1 VTAAVTNYVELHASS
16 AFSFLEAAS
25 QPEDLT
31 ARAQELEI
39 PAVALLDRNGFYGSA
54 RMHTSGER
62 NNIRAHVGTEISTSA
77 FSLRLTPP
85 AHLPHQHP
93 AEPARLPLLCTSRT
107 GYQNLCQLI
116 TQFKMREPT
125 KAEGAATRNDLA
137 QYSEGLICLTGGDEG
152 PLAAAL
158 THGGE
163 PAARALLE
171 QLTALYGRNN
181 IYVELQRHQLRDQEF
196 RNQAAL
202 RLARSLNLPIV
213 VTNGVRY
220 AKPHDREILD
230 VFTSIRHH
238 VDLDHAGR
246 LLTTNNHRYLRSAA
260 EMNALFHD
268 LPEALANTSEISQR
282 LTFQL
287 TDLGYEF
294 PHYPVP
300 KHENANETMDTFLR
314 KRTEEG
320 LLRRYGPKNNPA
332 LLARARK
339 QIDHELALIAK
350 LGFAGYFL
358 IVWDI
363 VQYCKK
369 HDILIQGRGS
379 AANSAVC
386 YALEI
391 TAIDPVGMEL
401 LFERFLNENRG
412 EWPDIDLDLPSE
424 EKREQAIQYV
434 YQRYGE
440 LGAAMTANVIT
451 YRGKSAA
458 REVGKALGFDQESLG
473 RLTSL
478 VSQWEWRGESDTM
491 ANSFHHA
498 GFDVEHPRIAKY
510 LELCVRLQD
519 LPRHLGQHSG
529 GMVISEGQLNRVV
542 PLERASMPGRTVIQ
556 WDKEDCSD
564 LGIVKVDLL
573 GLGMM
578 AVIKDCLTL
587 IPEHYGEPIDL
598 AHLPEDPEVYKVLQ
612 RADTVGMFQIE
623 SRAQMASLPRNCPD
637 RFYDLVV
644 QVAIIRPGPIVGK
657 MMHPYMRRRQKKEAV
672 TYPHP
677 SLEPVLKRTLGVPLF
692 QEQLLRMAMTVANF
706 SGAEAEELRRAV
718 GMRRSWQRMKDLEVK
733 LRAGMTANSL
743 APKTQD
749 EIVQAISSFAL
760 YGFPESHAAS
770 FALLAYAS
778 AYFKVKYLAAFTA
791 AILNNQPMGFYS
803 PAVLVKDA
811 QRHRLKIHPI
821 DIQISDWPCTV
832 EHEERASSHSL
843 FVTNNVTNKDLSSR
857 TEREREGEE
866 PAVAFVSGRDLGQ
879 LALSKL
885 RVQRGARR
893 TGAGTDPKNPGFSP
907 GFPPATLLPPAR
919 ISERARLQPCHNS
932 GEENAALAAEGWFS
946 SNPEPDSLSSE
957 PCALH
962 PAPPN
967 SKLQT
972 LNSSPP
978 APALRLGLGYARGL
992 RQQVGEAIV
1001 AARKSGGPFT
1011 SVDDLALRVPSLNK
1025 KEITLLA
1032 NIGALNNVAG
1042 IGHRRDALWQVERA
1056 GKPEGPLLTH
1066 TGALLKDEPDPS
1078 PLRQMTPEERLVA
1091 DYSGTGLTTGRHPM
1105 SYRRAELRAQKVLTA
1120 QELRTCRDGEWVRAA
1135 GCVIARQ
1142 RPGTAKGFVFL
1153 SMEDETGIANIIVT
1167 PQMYEQNQVTV
1178 TRARFLLV
1186 EGPLQNQDNVVHVKA
1201 ARLTPLNDNAVEIR
1215 SHDFH

>member
-1 VTAAVTNYVELHASS
+1 MTDSYVELHTAT
-16 AFSFLEAAS
+16 AFSFLEGAS
-25 QPEDLT
+25 QPEDLIE
-31 ARAQELEI
+31 RALELEI

-54 RMHTSGER
+54 RMHTSGQR
-62 NNIRAHVGTEISTSA
+62 NRIRAHVGAEISTSA
-77 FSLRLTPP
+77 FGPRFPKQQATRDNGGLRKLQGVEGASAAPQVPP
-85 AHLPHQHP
+85 KAQSAAPQV
-93 AEPARLPLLCTSRT
+93 PLLCTSRT

-116 TQFKMREPT
+116 TQFKMRETT
-125 KAEGAATRNDLA
+125 KAEGAATFDDLA
-137 QYSEGLICLTGGDEG
+137 QYSTGLICLTGGVEG
-152 PLAAAL
+152 PLAATLA
-158 THGGE
+158 TGGE
-163 PAARALLE
+163 PAARTLLDR
-171 QLTALYGRNN
+171 LIAVYGRDNV
-181 IYVELQRHQLRDQEF
+181 IVELQRHQLPEQEA

-202 RLARSLNLPIV
+202 RLASSMRLPIV
-213 VTNGVRY
+213 ATNGVRY
-220 AKPHDREILD
+220 ATPHDREILD
-230 VFTSIRHH
+230 VFTAIRNH

-246 LLTTNNHRYLRSAA
+246 LLAVNNHRYLRSPA
-260 EMNALFHD
+260 EMSALFRD
-268 LPEALANTSEISQR
+268 LPEAIANTREISQR
-282 LTFQL
+282 LNFQL
-287 TDLGYEF
+287 ADLGYEF
-294 PHYPVP
+294 PRYPVP
-300 KHENANETMDTFLR
+300 DPDTMDTFLR
-314 KRTEEG
+314 KRVDEG
-320 LLRRYGPKNNPA
+320 VRFRYRAKNSPS

-363 VQYCKK
+363 VRYCKQ

-391 TAIDPVGMEL
+391 TAVDPIGMDL
-401 LFERFLNENRG
+401 LFERFLSENRG

-478 VSQWEWRGESDTM
+478 VSQWEWRGENDTM
-491 ANSFHHA
+491 ANSFNNA
-498 GFDVEHPRIAKY
+498 GFDIAHPRIAKY
-510 LELCVRLQD
+510 LQLCVRLQD

-529 GMVISEGQLNRVV
+529 GMVICQGQLNHIV

-556 WDKEDCSD
+556 WDKEDCAD

-578 AVIKDCLTL
+578 AVLKDCLTL

-598 AHLPEDPEVYKVLQ
+598 AHLPEDPDVYQVLQ

-623 SRAQMASLPRNCPD
+623 SRAQMASLPRNYPQH
-637 RFYDLVV
+637 FYDLVV

-657 MMHPYMRRRQKKEAV
+657 MMHPYMRRRQGKEAV

-692 QEQLLRMAMTVANF
+692 QEQLLRIAMTVANF

-733 LRAGMTANSL
+733 LRRSMTDNNIP
-743 APKTQD
+743 PKTQD

-770 FALLAYAS
+770 FALIAYAS

-791 AILNNQPMGFYS
+791 AILNNQPMGFYA

-811 QRHRLKIHPI
+811 QRHGLKVRPI

-832 EHEERASSHSL
+832 EHEE
-843 FVTNNVTNKDLSSR
+843 D
-857 TEREREGEE
+857 G
-866 PAVAFVSGRDLGQ
+866 
-879 LALSKL
+879 
-885 RVQRGARR
+885 
-893 TGAGTDPKNPGFSP
+893 
-907 GFPPATLLPPAR
+907 
-919 ISERARLQPCHNS
+919 
-932 GEENAALAAEGWFS
+932 
-946 SNPEPDSLSSE
+946 SLSI
-957 PCALH
+957 
-962 PAPPN
+962 
-967 SKLQT
+967 
-972 LNSSPP
+972 
-978 APALRLGLGYARGL
+978 RLGLGYARGL

-1001 AARKSGGPFT
+1001 ESRRNEKKIR
-1011 SVDDLALRVPSLNK
+1011 SVDDLVLRVPAINR

-1056 GKPEGPLLTH
+1056 GKPEGPLLKH
-1066 TGALLKDEPDPS
+1066 SGALLADPQLPS
-1078 PLRQMTPEERLVA
+1078 PLAQMTPEERLVA

-1105 SYRRAELRAQKVLTA
+1105 SYRRAELRAQNILSA
-1120 QELRTCRDGEWVRAA
+1120 EDLRARRDGEWVRAA
-1135 GCVIARQ
+1135 GCIIARQ

-1153 SMEDETGIANIIVT
+1153 SMEDETGIANVIVT

-1186 EGPLQNQDNVVHVKA
+1186 EGPLQNQDNVIHVKA
-1201 ARLTPLNDNAVEIR
+1201 ARLTPLSDNAVEIR

>member
-1 VTAAVTNYVELHASS
+1 MTSVASTVRYVELRAAS

-25 QPEDLT
+25 QPEDLIE
-31 ARAQELEI
+31 RATELEI
-39 PAVALLDRNGFYGSA
+39 PAVALLDRNGVYGSA
-54 RMHTSGER
+54 RMHTSAQR
-62 NNIRAHVGTEISTSA
+62 NGLRAHVGATISTSA
-77 FSLRLTPP
+77 WGAGGASATSAPK
-85 AHLPHQHP
+85 
-93 AEPARLPLLCTSRT
+93 ARSAALQVPLLCTSRT

-116 TQFKMREPT
+116 TQFKMRETT
-125 KAEGAATRNDLA
+125 KAEGAATLDDLA
-137 QYSEGLICLTGGDEG
+137 QYSNGLLCLTGGDEG

-158 THGGE
+158 ATGGE
-163 PAARALLE
+163 PAARTLLE
-171 QLTALYGRNN
+171 QLIALYGRDN
-181 IYVELQRHQLRDQEF
+181 IYVELQRHQLPDQEA

-202 RLARSLNLPIV
+202 RLARSMNLPIV
-213 VTNGVRY
+213 ATNGVRY
-220 AKPHDREILD
+220 ARPGDREILD

-246 LLTTNNHRYLRSAA
+246 LLATNNHRYLRSAA
-260 EMNALFHD
+260 EMSALFRD
-268 LPEALANTSEISQR
+268 LPEALFNTNEISQR

-300 KHENANETMDTFLR
+300 DSETMDSFLR
-314 KRTEEG
+314 KRTDEG
-320 LLRRYGPKNNPA
+320 VRLRYGAKNDPA

-363 VQYCKK
+363 VQYCKQ

-401 LFERFLNENRG
+401 LFERFLSENRG

-498 GFDVEHPRIAKY
+498 GFDTAHPRIAKY

-529 GMVISEGQLNRVV
+529 GMVICQGQLNHIV

-556 WDKEDCSD
+556 WDKEDCAD

-578 AVIKDCLTL
+578 AVLKDCLTL
-587 IPEHYGEPIDL
+587 IPQHYSDPIDL

-623 SRAQMASLPRNCPD
+623 SRAQMASLPRNHPD

-657 MMHPYMRRRQKKEAV
+657 MMHPYMRRRQGREAV

-718 GMRRSWQRMKDLEVK
+718 GMRRSWQRMKDLEGK
-733 LRAGMTANSL
+733 LRAGMTTNGL
-743 APKTQD
+743 APATQD

-770 FALLAYAS
+770 FALIAYAS

-811 QRHRLKIHPI
+811 QRHGLKVHPI

-832 EHEERASSHSL
+832 EHDDEAQLRVPHIPGVGMWESRKARPAFDESEFATV
-843 FVTNNVTNKDLSSR
+843 FVANNKNLSSR
-857 TEREREGEE
+857 ANPERSEGEVE
-866 PAVAFVSGRDLGQ
+866 GPAFQNVDRETSPLSTE
-879 LALSKL
+879 LCALSS
-885 RVQRGARR
+885 ARH
-893 TGAGTDPKNPGFSP
+893 PVPC
-907 GFPPATLLPPAR
+907 TLYPD
-919 ISERARLQPCHNS
+919 QQS
-932 GEENAALAAEGWFS
+932 GPL
-946 SNPEPDSLSSE
+946 
-957 PCALH
+957 
-962 PAPPN
+962 PAP
-967 SKLQT
+967 
-972 LNSSPP
+972 SSRL
-978 APALRLGLGYARGL
+978 PALRLGLGYARGL

-1001 AARKSGGPFT
+1001 TARKNHGPFT
-1011 SVDDLALRVPSLNK
+1011 SVDDLVLRVPALNK

-1066 TGALLKDEPDPS
+1066 SGALTTDVFSDSPDLS
-1078 PLRQMTPEERLVA
+1078 PLAPMTPEERLVA

-1105 SYRRAELRAQKVLTA
+1105 TYRRAELRRQNILTA
-1120 QELRTCRDGEWVRAA
+1120 QDLRTRRDGEWVRTA
-1135 GCVIARQ
+1135 GCIIARQ

-1153 SMEDETGIANIIVT
+1153 SMEDETGIANVIVT
-1167 PQMYEQNQVTV
+1167 PQMYERNQVTV

-1186 EGPLQNQDNVVHVKA
+1186 EGPLQNQDNVIHVKA
-1201 ARLTPLNDNAVEIR
+1201 ARLTPLSDNSVEVR